1 MTSPLPLTERVD
13 AWLVLHR
20 RRVLGVLLFAA
31 VFVRLMVGMELAG
44 GPLVRI
50 HELVPASD
58 NSFFATW
65 SQHLAEV
72 DWLQREPLHPMAP
85 WMRRVARQ
93 VMREHPELPL
103 QLGLAK
109 DATYEPEPM
118 AVRLWDHW
126 LGGATYF
133 QEPLYPYLMAL
144 TRVVAGPSAWSVFL
158 WQGLLGV
165 GTLWLTY
172 LLGRRLLGETVGV
185 LAAVLGLGYAPFVVH
200 EFALL
205 RDSLIVFATLALL
218 WTFVEA
224 LDRGGWRWALFGAL
238 SGLSLLLKV
247 PFIFFVALALV
258 GALVLRRCKVR
269 DVALT
274 LGCMGLALLPALLRN
289 AAVGVPLFKLNGSG
303 TAMLALFH
311 VEDALPSQFII
322 SKHYAAILA
331 QADGHLLPSLLAA
344 IRTHASLMG
353 YVSLCVQKLVSTV
366 HGVEIPNNV
375 DVGIFQN
382 ASPTLDALPL
392 PFWLLGLLGTVGTF
406 ITRSRWRQVWPLYV
420 GILAGVPTL
429 LLASVLTRYRLPM
442 VAVLLPLA
450 AAGLLGL
457 LEWARARRWG
467 ALVVTGV
474 LAAPYVLWATQEQR
488 SPDRESLAQYYRRT
502 GAAAAALDAEFS
514 ALHFQE
520 CLRWDALPDCH
531 LGWGQWLLQQER
543 TEEGL
548 AHVREAAALAPAD
561 SALRQQS
568 EKLLNAHGGP

>member
-1 MTSPLPLTERVD
+1 MNPPPPLTERLD
-13 AWLVLHR
+13 GWLVRHR

-31 VFVRLMVGMELAG
+31 VFLRLMVGMELAG

-50 HELVPASD
+50 QELVPASD
-58 NSFFATW
+58 NAFFVTW
-65 SQHLAEV
+65 SRHLAEV
-72 DWLQREPLHPMAP
+72 DWLQREPLHPMPP
-85 WMRRVARQ
+85 WMRKVAHQ
-93 VMREHPELPL
+93 VMREHPELPV

-109 DATYEPEPM
+109 DASYEPGPM

-144 TRVVAGPSAWSVFL
+144 TRVVAGPSAWFVFL

-165 GTLWLTY
+165 GALGLTY
-172 LLGRRLLGETVGV
+172 LVGRRLLGESVGV
-185 LAAVLGLGYAPFVVH
+185 LAALLGMGYAPFMVH

-218 WTFVEA
+218 WAFLEA

-247 PFIFFVALALV
+247 PFVFFVALALV

-269 DVALT
+269 DVGLA
-274 LGCMGLALLPALLRN
+274 LGCMGLAMLPALLRN

-344 IRTHASLMG
+344 IRTHASLTG
-353 YVSLCVQKLVSTV
+353 YLYLCVEKLVATV
-366 HGVEIPNNV
+366 HGVEVPNNV
-375 DVGIFQN
+375 DVDLFQN
-382 ASPTLDALPL
+382 GSPALNALPV
-392 PFWLLGLLGTVGTF
+392 PFWLLGILGTVGV
-406 ITRSRWRQVWPLYV
+406 ITTGSRWRQVWPLYV

-457 LEWARARRWG
+457 LE
-467 ALVVTGV
+467 
-474 LAAPYVLWATQEQR
+474 
-488 SPDRESLAQYYRRT
+488 
-502 GAAAAALDAEFS
+502 
-514 ALHFQE
+514 
-520 CLRWDALPDCH
+520 
-531 LGWGQWLLQQER
+531 
-543 TEEGL
+543 
-548 AHVREAAALAPAD
+548 
-561 SALRQQS
+561 
-568 EKLLNAHGGP
+568 